1 MPVSPHP
8 IEITVYNK
16 DNSTL
21 LAGANVYVRNATK
34 RTTSSETTTNASGL
48 AEIDLA
54 NLPVASGLTAQYEV
68 GDEILVIAY
77 NGNYHDAASYT
88 VAGASNTETLYMNPV
103 RHNPDLNSET
113 VKTIIL
119 GNTESTVYYAK
130 VFNLP
135 DGRLLAHIECPAND
149 SKIAYV
155 DCLQCHGG
163 IVIEREHQGL
173 IVTAVIK

>member
-1 MPVSPHP
+1 MPVTPHP
-8 IEITVYNK
+8 ISITVYDK

-21 LAGANVYVRNATK
+21 LAGAIVYVRNATK
-34 RTTSSETTTNASGL
+34 RTTSSTTTTDANGV

-54 NLPVASGLTAQYEV
+54 NLPVASGLSAQYEV
-68 GDEILVIAY
+68 GDEILIIAY

-103 RHNPDLNSET
+103 RHNPDLNAET

-119 GNTESTVYYAK
+119 GNTSATVSYAK
-130 VFNLP
+130 VFNFP
-135 DGRLLAHIECPAND
+135 DARLLAHIECPAND

-163 IVIEREHQGL
+163 IVIERENQAL
-173 IVTAVIK
+173 IVTAIIK